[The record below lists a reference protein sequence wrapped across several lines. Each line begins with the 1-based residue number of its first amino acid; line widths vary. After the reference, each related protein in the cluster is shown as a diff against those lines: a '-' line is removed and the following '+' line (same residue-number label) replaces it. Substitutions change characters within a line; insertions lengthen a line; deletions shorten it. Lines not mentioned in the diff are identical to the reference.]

1 MRLKGQAETEWCP
14 HETLKQKNKKIL
26 NFFRNLSLD
35 KKFAAA
41 ITACVIL
48 SIAALTILIV
58 RRETILLESANRRD
72 AEILAA
78 SISTALK
85 DNMLGGRPKETV
97 RLIKELSGIKGV
109 EEIVILKPEGNPA
122 FGMPATALELKEN
135 VKESLLKGREAEF
148 STAES
153 QYFIKPLINEK
164 QCLSCHTD
172 NKQIRGV
179 VVVKLSTLGISGN
192 IIDLIERMT
201 GFGIAVSV
209 ILSALLI
216 ILARRM
222 LISPIKGLT
231 EAAKQ
236 IALGKFVLFRQRGTH
251 CYEIL
256 NCKKTECPSYG
267 DNSIPCW
274 MENGTLC
281 AGKATGDFALKLGDC
296 VKCRVYKELK
306 GDELRQLIDKFNKM
320 SLTMEKH
327 ESDIKNHIN
336 NVEYVNQELRKSN
349 TKLNTL
355 LDASRL
361 TTSTL
366 KLDEILSASIKII
379 LNVTSLKAG
388 IILLLEEDLKKKC
401 YEFFDCDAFNCPA
414 YKAALNC
421 WRLSGTMCH
430 SGDASA
436 CPFGSTSISCWKSRH
451 IHSHYT
457 AAGNF
462 DEKINSCSNC
472 EFFANIVLIP
482 KVVAGYQ
489 NGSHIGKKL
498 RLDSTTIQKAL
509 VIGQA
514 IVDYSRENPF
524 NLPIKTETALAVP
537 LKMQDEMI
545 GILYLASD
553 ESLHYDKNEIEFFQ
567 LLSEVISS
575 GILNSRLYYDM
586 ETSYLQTVMALANA
600 IEAKDPYTKGH
611 TERVATLSGKI
622 ADFFRLSEQEKEHL
636 NFASLLHDIGKIGI
650 SKDILWKHCSLDE
663 CEEDEVKTHPDKGIQ
678 ILEPVHFLKPILAT
692 IRHHHERF
700 DGSGYPLGLKG
711 KEIPF
716 KARIISIADT
726 WDAMLS
732 DRPYRK
738 ALSIEEAKSELKKH
752 SGVQFDPEIVDAFI
766 KVLESEGQ

>member
-1 MRLKGQAETEWCP
+1 M
-14 HETLKQKNKKIL
+14 NKKVL

-35 KKFAAA
+35 KKFAIV
-41 ITACVIL
+41 ITACIIL

-58 RRETILLESANRRD
+58 RRETILLKADNRRN
-72 AEILAA
+72 AEILSA

-85 DNMLGGRPKETV
+85 DNMLGGRPEETV
-97 RLIKELSGIKGV
+97 RLLNELSGIKGV
-109 EEIVILKPEGNPA
+109 EEIAILNPDGRPA
-122 FGMPATALELKEN
+122 FGMPAPALELKEDI
-135 VKESLLKGREAEF
+135 LLKGHEAEF

-164 QCLSCHTD
+164 QCRACHTD
-172 NKQIRGV
+172 TKQTRGF
-179 VVVKLSTLGISGN
+179 VVVKLSTAAISVN
-192 IIDLIERMT
+192 IVDLIERMT
-201 GFGIAVSV
+201 GLGIAVSV

-216 ILARRM
+216 ILARQM

-231 EAAKQ
+231 EAARQ
-236 IALGKFVLFRQRGTH
+236 ITTGNFVLFNQRGTH
-251 CYEIL
+251 CYEML
-256 NCKKTECPSYG
+256 NCEKKECPSYG
-267 DNSIPCW
+267 DKSIPCW
-274 MENGTLC
+274 LESGTLC
-281 AGKATGDFALKLGDC
+281 KGKPAGDFALKLGDC
-296 VKCRVYKELK
+296 FKCRVYKELH

-320 SLTMEKH
+320 SLTLSGHHDNVKMHIENIERINLELK
-327 ESDIKNHIN
+327 KNHA
-336 NVEYVNQELRKSN
+336 
-349 TKLNTL
+349 KLATL

-361 TTSTL
+361 TTTTL
-366 KLDEILSASIKII
+366 KLDEILSASLTVI
-379 LNVTSLKAG
+379 LNVTHLKAG
-388 IILLLEEDLKKKC
+388 IILLLEEDIEKKC
-401 YEFFDCDAFNCPA
+401 YEFFDCDAYNCPA

-436 CPFGSTSISCWKSRH
+436 CPFGSTAISCWRSRH

-457 AAGNF
+457 AARNF
-462 DEKINSCSNC
+462 DEKIGSCSSC

-489 NGSHIGKKL
+489 NGRHIGKKL
-498 RLDSTTIQKAL
+498 RLDSATIQKAL
-509 VIGQA
+509 VMGQA

-524 NLPIKTETALAVP
+524 NLPIDTATELAVP

-553 ESLHYDKNEIEFFQ
+553 ESLHYDINEIAFFQ

-575 GILNSRLYYDM
+575 GIFNSRLYYDM
-586 ETSYLQTVMALANA
+586 GNSYLQTVMALANA

-611 TERVATLSGKI
+611 TERVASLSIKI
-622 ADFFRLSEQEKEHL
+622 ADFFNLSKQEKEHL
-636 NFASLLHDIGKIGI
+636 TFAALLHDIGKIGI
-650 SKDILWKHCSLDE
+650 NRDILWKHCGLDE
-663 CEEDEVKTHPDKGIQ
+663 CEEEEVKSHPDKGVQ
-678 ILEPVHFLKPILAT
+678 ILEPVHFLRPVLPA
-692 IRHHHERF
+692 IRHHHEKF

-716 KARIISIADT
+716 RARIISIADT

-738 ALSIEEAKSELKKH
+738 ALSIEEAKNELKKH
-752 SGVQFDPEIVDAFI
+752 SEIQFDPEIVDAFI
-766 KVLESEGQ
+766 KVLESE

>member
-1 MRLKGQAETEWCP
+1 M
-14 HETLKQKNKKIL
+14 KNKTFL
-26 NFFRNLSLD
+26 NFIRNLSLD
-35 KKFAAA
+35 KKLAAA
-41 ITACVIL
+41 ITTCVIL
-48 SIAALTILIV
+48 SIAVITILIV
-58 RRETILLESANRRD
+58 RRETILLEEDNKKN
-72 AEILAA
+72 AEVLSA
-78 SISTALK
+78 SISIALK
-85 DNMLGGRPKETV
+85 DNMLGGRPEETV
-97 RLIKELSGIKGV
+97 RLIKELSAMKGV
-109 EEIVILKPEGNPA
+109 EGIIVLNPDGRPA
-122 FGMPATALELKEN
+122 FGMQAPALELKEDLRD
-135 VKESLLKGREAEF
+135 SILKGNEAEF

-153 QYFIKPLINEK
+153 QYFIKPLLNEK
-164 QCLSCHTD
+164 QCRSCHFD
-172 NKQIRGV
+172 NKQIRGAV
-179 VVVKLSTLGISGN
+179 IVRLSTSGISGN
-192 IIDLIERMT
+192 IIDLVERMT
-201 GFGIAVSV
+201 GFGIVASV
-209 ILSALLI
+209 VLSVLLI
-216 ILARRM
+216 FLTRRL

-231 EAAKQ
+231 EAARQ
-236 IALGKFVLFRQRGTH
+236 IALGNFTLFNQRGTH

-256 NCKKTECPSYG
+256 DCKKTECPSHKF
-267 DNSIPCW
+267 DDAIPCW
-274 MENGTLC
+274 LESGTLC
-281 AGKATGDFALKLGDC
+281 EGKVTGDFALKLGDC
-296 VKCRVYKELK
+296 YKCRVYKELK

-320 SLTMEKH
+320 SLTMQKH
-327 ESDIKNHIN
+327 ENDIKNHIN

-355 LDASRL
+355 LEASRI

-366 KLDEILSASIKII
+366 KLDEILSASLKII
-379 LNVTSLKAG
+379 LNVTNLKAG
-388 IILLLEEDLKKKC
+388 IILLLEEDLEKKC

-421 WRLSGTMCH
+421 WRLAGTMCH

-436 CPFGSTSISCWKSRH
+436 CPFGSTAISCWKSRH

-457 AAGNF
+457 AARNF
-462 DEKINSCSNC
+462 DEKVNGCSNC

-482 KVVAGYQ
+482 KMIAGFQ

-509 VIGQA
+509 LMGRTM
-514 IVDYSRENPF
+514 VDYSRENPF
-524 NLPIKTETALAVP
+524 NLPIDTVTELAVP

-567 LLSEVISS
+567 LLSEVISA
-575 GILNSRLYYDM
+575 GILNSRIYYDM

-611 TERVATLSGKI
+611 TERVASLSNKI
-622 ADFFRLSEQEKEHL
+622 AGFFKLSEQEKEHL

-663 CEEDEVKTHPDKGIQ
+663 CEEEEVKTHPDKGVQ
-678 ILEPVHFLKPILAT
+678 ILEPVHFLKPILST
-692 IRHHHERF
+692 IRHHHEKY

-732 DRPYRK
+732 DRPYRR
-738 ALSIEEAKSELKKH
+738 ALTTEEAKNELKKH
-752 SGVQFDPEIVDAFI
+752 SGIQFDPEIVVAFI

>member
-1 MRLKGQAETEWCP
+1 MKNNRRSAKAE
-14 HETLKQKNKKIL
+14 KIL

-58 RRETILLESANRRD
+58 RRETILLEADNRRD

-85 DNMLGGRPKETV
+85 DNMLGGRPEETV
-97 RLIKELSGIKGV
+97 RLLKELSGIKGV

-122 FGMPATALELKEN
+122 FGMPTTALELKED
-135 VKESLLKGREAEF
+135 VKESLLKGHEAEF

-153 QYFIKPLINEK
+153 QYFIKPLTNELR
-164 QCLSCHTD
+164 CRSCHVD
-172 NKQIRGV
+172 NKKIRGA
-179 VVVKLSTLGISGN
+179 VVVKLSTSAITGN
-192 IIDLIERMT
+192 ITDLIERMT
-201 GFGIAVSV
+201 GFGIAASV

-231 EAAKQ
+231 EAARQ
-236 IALGKFVLFRQRGTH
+236 ITAGNFVLFNQRGTD
-251 CYEIL
+251 CYEML
-256 NCKKTECPSYG
+256 DCGKKECPSHG
-267 DNSIPCW
+267 AEDIPCW
-274 MENGTLC
+274 LESGTLC
-281 AGKATGDFALKLGDC
+281 EGKVTGNFALKLGDC

-306 GDELRQLIDKFNKM
+306 GDELRQFIDKFNKM

-327 ESDIKNHIN
+327 ETDIKNHIN

-355 LDASRL
+355 LEASRL

-366 KLDEILSASIKII
+366 KLDEILSSSLKII

-388 IILLLEEDLKKKC
+388 IILLLEEDLEKKC
-401 YEFFDCDAFNCPA
+401 YEFFNCDAFNCPA

-451 IHSHYT
+451 IHTHYT

-462 DEKINSCSNC
+462 DEKVNSCSNC
-472 EFFANIVLIP
+472 EFFANVVLIP
-482 KVVAGYQ
+482 KMVEGFQ
-489 NGSHIGKKL
+489 DGRFLGKKL

-509 VIGQA
+509 VMGRA

-524 NLPIKTETALAVP
+524 NLPIDTATELAVP

-553 ESLHYDKNEIEFFQ
+553 ESLHYDKSEIEFFQ
-567 LLSEVISS
+567 LLSEVVSS
-575 GILNSRLYYDM
+575 GILNSRIYYDM
-586 ETSYLQTVMALANA
+586 ENSYLQTVMALANA

-611 TERVATLSGKI
+611 TERVAALSNKI
-622 ADFFRLSEQEKEHL
+622 AASFNLSEQEKEHL

-650 SKDILWKHCSLDE
+650 NRDILWKHCSLDE
-663 CEEDEVKTHPDKGIQ
+663 CEEDEVKTHPDKGVQ
-678 ILEPVHFLKPILAT
+678 ILEPVHFLRPVLST

-738 ALSIEEAKSELKKH
+738 ALSTEEAKNELKKY
-752 SGVQFDPEIVDAFI
+752 SGVQFDPEIVAAFI
-766 KVLESEGQ
+766 KVLEAE

>member
-1 MRLKGQAETEWCP
+1 M
-14 HETLKQKNKKIL
+14 KNKKVL

-58 RRETILLESANRRD
+58 RRETMLLEDDNRKN
-72 AEILAA
+72 AEILSA

-85 DNMLGGRPKETV
+85 DNMLGGRPDETV
-97 RLIKELSGIKGV
+97 RLLKELSGIKGV
-109 EEIVILKPEGNPA
+109 EEIAILKPDGRPA
-122 FGMPATALELKEN
+122 FGMPEPVLGPNANIKEELLKE
-135 VKESLLKGREAEF
+135 RETAF

-153 QYFIKPLINEK
+153 QFFIKPLINEK
-164 QCLSCHTD
+164 QCRSCHTD
-172 NKQIRGV
+172 NKQIRGA
-179 VVVKLSTLGISGN
+179 VVVKLSTAGISAN
-192 IIDLIERMT
+192 IINLMERMI
-201 GFGIAVSV
+201 GFAVSAS
-209 ILSALLI
+209 IIISALLI

-231 EAAKQ
+231 EAARQ
-236 IALGKFVLFRQRGTH
+236 IARGNFVLFNQRGTH

-256 NCKKTECPSYG
+256 DCKKTECPSHKY
-267 DNSIPCW
+267 DDAIPCW
-274 MENGTLC
+274 LESGTLC
-281 AGKATGDFALKLGDC
+281 EGKVTGDFALKLGDC
-296 VKCRVYKELK
+296 YKCRVYKELK

-336 NVEYVNQELRKSN
+336 NIEYVNQELRKSN

-366 KLDEILSASIKII
+366 KLDEILSASLKII
-379 LNVTSLKAG
+379 LNVTHLKAG
-388 IILLLEEDLKKKC
+388 IILLLEEDLEKKC
-401 YEFFDCDAFNCPA
+401 YEFFECDAYNCPA

-436 CPFGSTSISCWKSRH
+436 CPFNSTALQCWKSRR
-451 IHSHYT
+451 IHSHHT
-457 AAGNF
+457 IARKF
-462 DEKINSCSNC
+462 DEKMGSCSNC

-482 KVVAGYQ
+482 KMVAGFQ

-509 VIGQA
+509 IMGRA
-514 IVDYSRENPF
+514 IADYSGINPF
-524 NLPIKTETALAVP
+524 NLPIDTATELAVP
-537 LKMQDEMI
+537 LKMQDEML

-553 ESLHYDKNEIEFFQ
+553 EAHLYDKEEIAFFQ

-575 GILNSRLYYDM
+575 GILNSRIYYDI

-611 TERVATLSGKI
+611 TERVAAVSVKI
-622 ADFFRLSEQEKEHL
+622 ADSLNLSEQEKDHL
-636 NFASLLHDIGKIGI
+636 SFAALLHDIGKIGI
-650 SKDILWKHCSLDE
+650 SKEILWKHCSLDE
-663 CEEDEVKTHPDKGIQ
+663 CEEEEVKTHPDRGIQ
-678 ILEPVHFLKPILAT
+678 ILEPVHFLKPILST

-732 DRPYRK
+732 DRPYRR
-738 ALSIEEAKSELKKH
+738 ALTAEEAKNELKKH
-752 SGVQFDPEIVDAFI
+752 SGIQFDPEIVAAFI
-766 KVLESEGQ
+766 KVLESE